1 MDKSKIYL
9 LGLAG
14 GYLAY
19 LGVQQFIMLLRKEAS
34 IPWLNALAGVV
45 FVVVGSIVLVKQWKA
60 YKEATAP
67 VDLIEEDEE
76 EDEEDAEGEDE
87 E

>member
-19 LGVQQFIMLLRKEAS
+19 LGVQQFILLLRKEAS
-34 IPWLNALAGVV
+34 LPWLNTLAGVL
-45 FVVVGSIVLVKQWKA
+45 FVIVGSVILVKQWKA

-67 VDLIEEDEE
+67 VALTEEDGEE
-76 EDEEDAEGEDE
+76 EETEGEDE